1 MQKQV
6 KIEQQI
12 AGCKQGEFPQ
22 VVIVT
27 GYSGAGKNTML
38 HSLEDIG
45 FYCVNNLPGALLES
59 FFESIMKE
67 EISYERIAL
76 GIDVRGDITKV
87 LHKIHRLKTVWPFSV
102 KIIFLTSRYEILVK
116 RFQETRR
123 KHPLAHQGLDVSD
136 AIQKEQELLR
146 PLSEMADVIL
156 ETDQFTINQLRQFVI
171 QAFSLESTQQMVVT
185 LTAFGFKY
193 GVPPESN
200 LVFDV
205 RFLPNPYFVPDLKNL
220 TGMDS
225 AIQNYLFSQDA
236 VREYWDRLNSFA
248 QYVIE
253 QSLHEGRF
261 SMNIAI
267 GCTGGRHRSVAFA
280 QKFAQQVIPHVSF
293 ITRFREISKD
303 TYQHE

>member
-102 KIIFLTSRYEILVK
+102 KIIFLTSSYEILVK

-205 RFLPNPYFVPDLKNL
+205 RFLPNPYFVPELKNL
-220 TGMDS
+220 TGMDL
-225 AIQNYLFSQDA
+225 AIQHYLFSQEA
-236 VREYWDRLNSFA
+236 VQEYWDRLNSFA
-248 QYVIE
+248 RYVIE

-293 ITRFREISKD
+293 ITRFRDISKD

>member
-6 KIEQQI
+6 KLAPQIGNCQQ
-12 AGCKQGEFPQ
+12 GGFPQ

-67 EISYERIAL
+67 EISYGRIAL

-87 LHKIHRLKTVWPFSV
+87 LHKLHRLKTVWPFSV
-102 KIIFLTSRYEILVK
+102 KIIFLTSSYEILVK

-136 AIQKEQELLR
+136 AIQKEQQLLQ

-156 ETDQFTINQLRQFVI
+156 ETDQFTMHQLRQFVI
-171 QAFSLESTQQMVVT
+171 QAFSQESSQHMVVT
-185 LTAFGFKY
+185 ITAFGFKY

-205 RFLPNPYFVPDLKNL
+205 RFLPNPYFVPELKNM
-220 TGMDS
+220 TGMDG
-225 AIQNYLFSQDA
+225 AIQEYLFSQDVA
-236 VREYWDRLNSFA
+236 QEYWKRLNDFA
-248 QYVIE
+248 QYVIQ
-253 QSLHEGRF
+253 QSLKEGRF

-280 QKFAQQVIPHVSF
+280 QKFAQQTIAHVSF
-293 ITRFREISKD
+293 ITRFRDINKD

>member
-102 KIIFLTSRYEILVK
+102 KIIFLTSSYEILVK

-293 ITRFREISKD
+293 ITRFRDISKD

>member
-102 KIIFLTSRYEILVK
+102 KIIFLTSSYEILVK
-116 RFQETRR
+116 RFQETR
-123 KHPLAHQGLDVSD
+123 Q
-136 AIQKEQELLR
+136 
-146 PLSEMADVIL
+146 
-156 ETDQFTINQLRQFVI
+156 T
-171 QAFSLESTQQMVVT
+171 
-185 LTAFGFKY
+185 
-193 GVPPESN
+193 
-200 LVFDV
+200 
-205 RFLPNPYFVPDLKNL
+205 
-220 TGMDS
+220 S
-225 AIQNYLFSQDA
+225 ACSSRA
-236 VREYWDRLNSFA
+236 
-248 QYVIE
+248 
-253 QSLHEGRF
+253 
-261 SMNIAI
+261 
-267 GCTGGRHRSVAFA
+267 GCF
-280 QKFAQQVIPHVSF
+280 
-293 ITRFREISKD
+293 
-303 TYQHE
+303 